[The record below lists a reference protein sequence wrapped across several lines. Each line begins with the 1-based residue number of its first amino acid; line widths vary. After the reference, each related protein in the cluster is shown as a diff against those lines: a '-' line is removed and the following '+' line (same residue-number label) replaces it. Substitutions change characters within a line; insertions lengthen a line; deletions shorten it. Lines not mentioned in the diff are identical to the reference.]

1 MANVGKDLLQVP
13 FPEMVK
19 AMATGIAEA
28 QLALDM
34 TSLRIAK
41 LMSGA
46 DEPDTPPEAKG
57 KNLVTFHNRQYSLL
71 ELGFTPTFYQFV
83 DTIIEIKLSISMSED
98 QAQARSSTSV
108 DSEVGFKAGLGF
120 FSASG
125 SATLKVSTV
134 SASFASKYQYS
145 AEGASLMRTKLVPVP
160 PPPILEQRIRAILEE
175 DVVSRGVAPV
185 AKPAATPS
193 AAPTSAPAA
202 PAAAPA
208 GVR

>member
-46 DEPDTPPEAKG
+46 DEPNTKTEDKG
-57 KNLVTFHNRQYSLL
+57 RNLVKFHNKDYSLL

-83 DTIIEIKLSISMSED
+83 DTIIEIKMSISMSEE

-175 DVVSRGVAPV
+175 DVTTRTSAPSPATAPV
-185 AKPAATPS
+185 
-193 AAPTSAPAA
+193 PAA
-202 PAAAPA
+202 PAAT
-208 GVR
+208 RTT

>member
-46 DEPDTPPEAKG
+46 PDPGANTDEEKK
-57 KNLVTFHNRQYSLL
+57 KNLVKFHGGEYSLL

-83 DTIIEIKLSISMSED
+83 DTIIEIKMSISVSEE
-98 QAQARSSTSV
+98 QTQARSSF
-108 DSEVGFKAGLGF
+108 DMNSEAGFKAGLGF

-125 SATLKVSTV
+125 SASLNVSTV

-175 DVVSRGVAPV
+175 DASKNRPAPSRP
-185 AKPAATPS
+185 
-193 AAPTSAPAA
+193 
-202 PAAAPA
+202 
-208 GVR
+208 

>member
-46 DEPDTPPEAKG
+46 PDNPDATTDEEKK
-57 KNLVTFHNRQYSLL
+57 KNLVKFHGGEYSLL

-83 DTIIEIKLSISMSED
+83 DTIIEIKMSISMSEE
-98 QAQARSSTSV
+98 QAQARSSFDMNT
-108 DSEVGFKAGLGF
+108 EAGFRAGLGF

-125 SATLKVSTV
+125 SASLKVSTV

-160 PPPILEQRIRAILEE
+160 PPAILEQRIRAILEE
-175 DVVSRGVAPV
+175 DASKNR
-185 AKPAATPS
+185 PALTRP
-193 AAPTSAPAA
+193 
-202 PAAAPA
+202 
-208 GVR
+208 

>member
-1 MANVGKDLLQVP
+1 MATVGKDLLQVP

-19 AMATGIAEA
+19 AMAVGIAEA

-46 DEPDTPPEAKG
+46 DEPGTEDDEDKG
-57 KNLVTFHNRQYSLL
+57 KNLVTFHNEKYSLL
-71 ELGFTPTFYQFV
+71 ELGFTPSFYQFV
-83 DTIIEIKLSISMSED
+83 DTIIEIKMSISMSEEQT
-98 QAQARSSTSV
+98 QAKSSFNM
-108 DSEVGFKAGLGF
+108 DSEASFKAGLGF
-120 FSASG
+120 MSVSG
-125 SATLKVSTV
+125 SAGLKVSTV

-175 DVVSRGVAPV
+175 DAAVRLAKKPV
-185 AKPAATPS
+185 QPK
-193 AAPTSAPAA
+193 
-202 PAAAPA
+202 
-208 GVR
+208 

>member
-46 DEPDTPPEAKG
+46 DEPGTKKEDEG
-57 KNLVTFHNRQYSLL
+57 KNLVTFHNEKYSLL
-71 ELGFTPTFYQFV
+71 ELGFTPSFYQFV
-83 DTIIEIKLSISMSED
+83 DTIIEIKMSISMSEEQT
-98 QAQARSSTSV
+98 QAKSSFNM
-108 DSEVGFKAGLGF
+108 DSEASFKAGLGF
-120 FSASG
+120 MSISG
-125 SATLKVSTV
+125 SAGLKVSTV

-175 DVVSRGVAPV
+175 DAAVRLAKKPV
-185 AKPAATPS
+185 QPK
-193 AAPTSAPAA
+193 
-202 PAAAPA
+202 
-208 GVR
+208 

>member
-46 DEPDTPPEAKG
+46 DEPGTDEKDKG
-57 KNLVTFHNRQYSLL
+57 KNLVKFHNQNYSLL

-83 DTIIEIKLSISMSED
+83 DTIIEIKMSISMSEE

-108 DSEVGFKAGLGF
+108 DSEVGFKAGFGF

-125 SATLKVSTV
+125 SASLKVATV

-160 PPPILEQRIRAILEE
+160 PPPILEQRIRALLEE
-175 DVVSRGVAPV
+175 D
-185 AKPAATPS
+185 AKTRAA
-193 AAPTSAPAA
+193 
-202 PAAAPA
+202 AAAP
-208 GVR
+208 GRQGS

>member
-28 QLALDM
+28 QLALDL

-46 DEPDTPPEAKG
+46 DEPDTKPEEKG
-57 KNLVTFHNRQYSLL
+57 RNLVAFHNGKYSLL

-83 DTIIEIKLSISMSED
+83 DTIIEIKMSISMSEE
-98 QAQARSSTSV
+98 QAQTRSSM
-108 DSEVGFKAGLGF
+108 DMNSEAGARVGLGF
-120 FSASG
+120 FGASASA
-125 SATLKVSTV
+125 SLKVSTV

-160 PPPILEQRIRAILEE
+160 PPAILEE
-175 DVVSRGVAPV
+175 RIRAMLEEDPRLKK
-185 AKPAATPS
+185 KP
-193 AAPTSAPAA
+193 
-202 PAAAPA
+202 
-208 GVR
+208 

>member
-19 AMATGIAEA
+19 AMAMGIAEA

-46 DEPDTPPEAKG
+46 DEPGTKDEDKG
-57 KNLVTFHNRQYSLL
+57 KNLVMFQGEKYSLL
-71 ELGFTPTFYQFV
+71 ELGFTPSFYQFV
-83 DTIIEIKLSISMSED
+83 DTIIEIKMSISMSEERTE
-98 QAQARSSTSV
+98 ARSKVDV

-120 FSASG
+120 FSVSG
-125 SATLKVSTV
+125 SASLKVSTV

-160 PPPILEQRIRAILEE
+160 PPPILEQRIRDILEA
-175 DVVSRGVAPV
+175 DAPNR
-185 AKPAATPS
+185 KKKQ
-193 AAPTSAPAA
+193 
-202 PAAAPA
+202 
-208 GVR
+208 

>member
-46 DEPDTPPEAKG
+46 DDPGTKDEDKG
-57 KNLVTFHNRQYSLL
+57 KNLVTFHNGKYSLL
-71 ELGFTPTFYQFV
+71 ELGFTPSFYQFV
-83 DTIIEIKLSISMSED
+83 DTIIEIKMSISMSEEQV
-98 QAQARSSTSV
+98 QAKSSFSM
-108 DSEVGFKAGLGF
+108 DSEASFKAGIGF
-120 FSASG
+120 MSVSG
-125 SATLKVSTV
+125 SAGLKVSTV

-175 DVVSRGVAPV
+175 DAANRLAKKPV
-185 AKPAATPS
+185 QPK
-193 AAPTSAPAA
+193 
-202 PAAAPA
+202 
-208 GVR
+208 

>member
-19 AMATGIAEA
+19 AMAMGIAEA

-46 DEPDTPPEAKG
+46 DEPGTEDKDKG
-57 KNLVTFHNRQYSLL
+57 KNLVTFHDQEYSLL
-71 ELGFTPTFYQFV
+71 ELGFTPSFYQFV
-83 DTIIEIKLSISMSED
+83 DTIIEVKMSISMSEEKTE
-98 QAQARSSTSV
+98 ARSKTDV

-120 FSASG
+120 FSVSG
-125 SATLKVSTV
+125 SASLKVSTV

-160 PPPILEQRIRAILEE
+160 PPAILEERIRAILEE
-175 DVVSRGVAPV
+175 DAADRN
-185 AKPAATPS
+185 AKPKKPK
-193 AAPTSAPAA
+193 PK
-202 PAAAPA
+202 
-208 GVR
+208 